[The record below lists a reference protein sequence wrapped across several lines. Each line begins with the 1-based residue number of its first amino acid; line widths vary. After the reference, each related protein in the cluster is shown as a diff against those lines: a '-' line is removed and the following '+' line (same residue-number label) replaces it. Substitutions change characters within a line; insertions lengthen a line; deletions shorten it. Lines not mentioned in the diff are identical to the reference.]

1 MSKGKI
7 VPNLGPFFRCYLVGG
22 HPSVILVK
30 LHKTLFLAEHFVIT
44 GMTYAWYNA
53 KLGPQIVGTLTSR
66 KVQGVEF
73 IKVLVNNF
81 GIVKSSNWFSFQPKL
96 LLELCHFLQSKFV
109 ITGMTFTWYN
119 AKKSSRCGIYKVW
132 VNNSKIVTFYI
143 KNRNIFFQRDL
154 WVIKHSVNWWI
165 ELCHFL

>member
-1 MSKGKI
+1 MHPSFIVDNFWQISRYKSYFKNVRHTFSMLQILGSNPSCFFLAFVSKGKI
-7 VPNLGPFFRCYLVGG
+7 FLTLGPFFRCYLVGG

-96 LLELCHFLQSKFV
+96 LLELCHFLQSKL
-109 ITGMTFTWYN
+109 
-119 AKKSSRCGIYKVW
+119 
-132 VNNSKIVTFYI
+132 
-143 KNRNIFFQRDL
+143 RNYRYDIHM
-154 WVIKHSVNWWI
+154 I
-165 ELCHFL
+165 